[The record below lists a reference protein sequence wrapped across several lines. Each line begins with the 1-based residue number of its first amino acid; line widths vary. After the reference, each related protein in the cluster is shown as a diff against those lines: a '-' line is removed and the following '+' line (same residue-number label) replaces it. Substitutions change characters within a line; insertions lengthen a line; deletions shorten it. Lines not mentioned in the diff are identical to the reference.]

1 MSSTWSSE
9 QTKVNPGSIVL
20 CGIEIE
26 PEDTRGTCSDG
37 LDHC

>member
-9 QTKVNPGSIVL
+9 QTKVYPSSIVL

-26 PEDTRGTCSDG
+26 PEGHAR
-37 LDHC
+37 HV